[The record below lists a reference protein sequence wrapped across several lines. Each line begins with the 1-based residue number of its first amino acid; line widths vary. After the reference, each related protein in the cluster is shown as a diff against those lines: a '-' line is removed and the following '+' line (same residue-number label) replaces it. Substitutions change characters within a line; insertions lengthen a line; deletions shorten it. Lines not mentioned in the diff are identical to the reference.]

1 MKLWKRNVIA
11 AAIVLFVCGAV
22 YLNWSYSQDTAA
34 GKNLGEA
41 ALVGQTDPL
50 QNAEEGNQD
59 AAAQEGGGAEGDAAT
74 QEGQAAGESS
84 YFSTARLNRQQA
96 RDSALTLLQEAAA
109 GEDADQTMKD
119 QANDTIQ
126 AAYKAVEANAA
137 ARLTAMLPPEMQ
149 PAFAALL
156 SEPDPEVQ
164 ALVKAADKLSA
175 HLKCLEELKA
185 GNREFQSAAQQT
197 LEALESYHLPELD
210 YFLQEFL
217 PAFSLTLD
225 ELPG

>member
-96 RDSALTLLQEAAA
+96 RDSALSLLQQAA
-109 GEDADQTMKD
+109 GDEKADQASVD
-119 QANDTIQ
+119 QANQAIQ
-126 AAYKAVEANAA
+126 TMAANTLAEAQYAGELVG
-137 ARLTAMLPPEMQ
+137 R
-149 PAFAALL
+149 AL
-156 SEPDPEVQ
+156 
-164 ALVKAADKLSA
+164 
-175 HLKCLEELKA
+175 A
-185 GNREFQSAAQQT
+185 GLFTEGA
-197 LEALESYHLPELD
+197 
-210 YFLQEFL
+210 
-217 PAFSLTLD
+217 
-225 ELPG
+225 